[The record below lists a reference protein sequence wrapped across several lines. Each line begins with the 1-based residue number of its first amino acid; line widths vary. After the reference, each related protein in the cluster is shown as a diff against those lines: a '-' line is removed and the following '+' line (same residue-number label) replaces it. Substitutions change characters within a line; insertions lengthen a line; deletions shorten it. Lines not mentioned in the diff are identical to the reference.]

1 METTKSKTHIFDLP
15 DAMIEQVLGYL
26 KYDEIAKKR
35 IVSKSDIFS
44 FMSYIVF
51 FSIFINRF
59 QEG

>member
-51 FSIFINRF
+51 FFHIH
-59 QEG
+59 